1 MAPFFV
7 VLPGYAFFRRVALV
21 VSCFFQL
28 FQLPQLAPAIG
39 RESGAEPR
47 GEAVA
52 FSCLFQLSTARG
64 RGPCR
69 AIEGL
74 VKSWARSL
82 WDFLF
87 RPMLSLFHLTLFHLT
102 LFLFHLMLS
111 RVRRAP
117 LCVEQVAVQ
126 RLNFLWYIEL
136 QNFEETEICS
146 NWL

>member
-87 RPMLSLFHLTLFHLT
+87 RPMLSLFHLI
-102 LFLFHLMLS
+102 LFHLMLS

-126 RLNFLWYIEL
+126 RPNLVFGRSKSSPNR
-136 QNFEETEICS
+136 
-146 NWL
+146 

>member
-7 VLPGYAFFRRVALV
+7 VLPGYAFFRRVVLV

-87 RPMLSLFHLTLFHLT
+87 RPMLTLFHLT
-102 LFLFHLMLS
+102 LFLFHLRLS
-111 RVRRAP
+111 RVRRAA

-126 RLNFLWYIEL
+126 RPNLVFGRSKSSPNR
-136 QNFEETEICS
+136 
-146 NWL
+146 

>member
-47 GEAVA
+47 AEAVA
-52 FSCLFQLSTARG
+52 LSCLFQLSTARG

-87 RPMLSLFHLTLFHLT
+87 RPML
-102 LFLFHLMLS
+102 FLFHLILS
-111 RVRRAP
+111 RVRPAR

-126 RLNFLWYIEL
+126 RPNLVFGRSKSSPNR
-136 QNFEETEICS
+136 
-146 NWL
+146 

>member
-7 VLPGYAFFRRVALV
+7 VLPDYAFFRRVALV
-21 VSCFFQL
+21 V
-28 FQLPQLAPAIG
+28 
-39 RESGAEPR
+39 
-47 GEAVA
+47 
-52 FSCLFQLSTARG
+52 SCLFQLSTARG

-126 RLNFLWYIEL
+126 R
-136 QNFEETEICS
+136 QNLVFGRS
-146 NWL
+146 KSSQNR